1 MLWLSRSLSI
11 LFLTI
16 QFLDFVQPA
25 PSEGNLQFVLTV
37 DRPSDLPELQYRLLQ
52 AQQEQDDLEVIRMQL
67 MQLNLLKLLIVLDVF
82 ILICVYFSGREVRNQ
97 KVTTL

>member
-16 QFLDFVQPA
+16 QFLDFVHPA
-25 PSEGNLQFVLTV
+25 PSEGNLQFVLTL

-97 KVTTL
+97 KVITL